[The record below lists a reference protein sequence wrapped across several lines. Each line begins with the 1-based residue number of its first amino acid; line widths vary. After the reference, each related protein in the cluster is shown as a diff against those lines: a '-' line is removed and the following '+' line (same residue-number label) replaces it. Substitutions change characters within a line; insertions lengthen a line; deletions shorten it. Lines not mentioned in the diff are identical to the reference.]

1 MVCPI
6 TLKYFDTLSDCLGEA
21 QIILGL
27 GSLLI
32 CSLQVKK
39 KKKACGASYRFF
51 QHGIFG
57 AFFFFFCGH
66 ARQF

>member
-39 KKKACGASYRFF
+39 KKKRHVELPIDFSSMVFLG
-51 QHGIFG
+51 H
-57 AFFFFFCGH
+57 FFFFCGH